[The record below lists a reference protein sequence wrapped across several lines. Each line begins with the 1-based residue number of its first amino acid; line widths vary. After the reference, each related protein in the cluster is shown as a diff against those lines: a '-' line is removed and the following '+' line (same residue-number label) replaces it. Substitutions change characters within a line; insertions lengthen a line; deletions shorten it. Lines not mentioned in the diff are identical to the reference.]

1 MKLIRKLVEFIIN
14 LFPTTNIITFASY
27 PDYTDNAYAVFQYIR
42 KKKQKRYKLY
52 WLIEESSKVDII
64 QKEIDETG
72 GGAVAVSKKSL
83 RGIWIFLRCRYNFT
97 THGIFEKIHVRQK
110 PDKMVSL
117 WHGMPIK
124 GIGTK
129 NKHQVAVAQNQ
140 DLMVASSEVFQ
151 KIMSECFNISI
162 DKVLPIG
169 QPRCDMLFEPTDFFE
184 KRNINR
190 YLYSKVGIWLPTYRM
205 TIFGSGEHDGDYREG
220 KISFLD
226 EHDLSRLDSEL
237 GKINQLLIIKL
248 HPMDLLQE
256 YEFGKYNN
264 ILIIKQKDFQE
275 QLYPLLGSCDYLLS
289 DYSSV
294 SIDYDVCRKPMGFV
308 LDDADEYGESR
319 GFIFDDITEV
329 LPGTII
335 RDYQSLV
342 DFINNPQYKEAK
354 ICINKYYDNKATER
368 LLDYLGI

>member
-1 MKLIRKLVEFIIN
+1 MFKRILSKLISF
-14 LFPTTNIITFASY
+14 FPTTKIITFASY
-27 PDYTDNAYAVFQYIR
+27 PDYADNAYAVFQYIR
-42 KKKQKRYKLY
+42 KNNQKLYKLY
-52 WLIEESSKVDII
+52 WLIEDSNKVGII

-72 GGAVAVSKKSL
+72 GGAVAISKKSV
-83 RGIWIFLRCRYNFT
+83 RGIWIFLRSRYNFS
-97 THGIFEKIHVRQK
+97 THGIFEKFRIRQK

-124 GIGTK
+124 GIGTR
-129 NKHQVAVAQNQ
+129 NKHQVAVAQSQ

-184 KRNINR
+184 RRNINR
-190 YLYSKVGIWLPTYRM
+190 ALYSKVGIWLPTYRM

-226 EHDLSRLDSEL
+226 ENDLGRLDSEL
-237 GKINQLLIIKL
+237 EKINQLLIIKL

-256 YEFGKYNN
+256 YEFRSYKN

-308 LDDADEYGESR
+308 LDDADEYGKSR
-319 GFIFDDITEV
+319 GFIFNDITEV

-335 RDYQSLV
+335 CDFQSLV
-342 DFINNPQYKEAK
+342 DFIKNPQYKEAK
-354 ICINKYYDNKATER
+354 ICINKYYDNKAAER
-368 LLDYLGI
+368 LLEYLGI